1 MILKIKAVM
10 RSLKFQFEK
19 IRQIGAAKIQ
29 NRVIIVSSEAVQ
41 MKKSK
46 NEIGPLITKLIETGL
61 LITKLIEINQ
71 ETEITNVEKAG
82 QDPENIRKK
91 VKVPLEII
99 IENRNEKVG
108 LQIIGLVWLNE
119 KVAVALEKKIA
130 TEKQKDKVVLLIIG
144 KVDHRDISKF
154 FFL

>member
-1 MILKIKAVM
+1 MIQMIRAAM
-10 RSLKFQFEK
+10 MNLKFQFEK
-19 IRQIGAAKIQ
+19 IRQIGAKIQ
-29 NRVIIVSSEAVQ
+29 NRVIIVSSEAVL

-46 NEIGPLITKLIETGL
+46 NEIGPLIIKLIEKGLLSTKLIGT
-61 LITKLIEINQ
+61 NQ

-91 VKVPLEII
+91 VGVLLEII

-108 LQIIGLVWLNE
+108 LQTIGLVWLNE
-119 KVAVALEKKIA
+119 KVAVALEIMIA
-130 TEKQKDKVVLLIIG
+130 TEKPKEKVVLLIIG

-154 FFL
+154 F

>member
-1 MILKIKAVM
+1 MILTIKAVM

-29 NRVIIVSSEAVQ
+29 NRVIIVSSEAVL

-46 NEIGPLITKLIETGL
+46 NEIGPLIIKLIEKGLLSTKLIGT
-61 LITKLIEINQ
+61 NQ

-91 VKVPLEII
+91 VGVLLEII

-108 LQIIGLVWLNE
+108 LQVIGLVWLNE
-119 KVAVALEKKIA
+119 KVAVAQEIKIA
-130 TEKQKDKVVLLIIG
+130 TEKQNEKVVLLIIG

-154 FFL
+154 F

>member
-1 MILKIKAVM
+1 MILMIRAAAM
-10 RSLKFQFEK
+10 MNLKFQFEK
-19 IRQIGAAKIQ
+19 NRQIGAAKIQ

-41 MKKSK
+41 MKKSQ
-46 NEIGPLITKLIETGL
+46 NEIGPLIIKLIEKGLLSTKLIGT
-61 LITKLIEINQ
+61 NQ

-82 QDPENIRKK
+82 QDPENIRKQ
-91 VKVPLEII
+91 VGVLLEII

-119 KVAVALEKKIA
+119 KVAVALETKIA
-130 TEKQKDKVVLLIIG
+130 TEKQNEKVVRQIIG

-154 FFL
+154 F

>member
-1 MILKIKAVM
+1 MIRAAM
-10 RSLKFQFEK
+10 MNLKFQFEK
-19 IRQIGAAKIQ
+19 IRQIGAKIQ
-29 NRVIIVSSEAVQ
+29 NRVLIIISSEAVL

-46 NEIGPLITKLIETGL
+46 NEIGLLITKLIETDL
-61 LITKLIEINQ
+61 LITKLIETNQ

-91 VKVPLEII
+91 VEVRLEII

-119 KVAVALEKKIA
+119 KVAVALRIKIT
-130 TEKQKDKVVLLIIG
+130 TEKQNEKAVLQIIG
-144 KVDHRDISKF
+144 KIDHRDR
-154 FFL
+154 L

>member
-1 MILKIKAVM
+1 MILTIKAVM
-10 RSLKFQFEK
+10 RSLKFQSEK

-91 VKVPLEII
+91 VKVPQEII

-108 LQIIGLVWLNE
+108 PQIIGLVWLNE

-130 TEKQKDKVVLLIIG
+130 TETPKEKVVLLIIG
-144 KVDHRDISKF
+144 KIDHRDISKF

>member
-1 MILKIKAVM
+1 MIKAVM

-46 NEIGPLITKLIETGL
+46 NEIGL

-91 VKVPLEII
+91 VKVPQEII
-99 IENRNEKVG
+99 IENRNEKVD

-130 TEKQKDKVVLLIIG
+130 TEKQKEKVVLLIIG
-144 KVDHRDISKF
+144 KIDHRDISKF
-154 FFL
+154 F

>member
-1 MILKIKAVM
+1 MIQMIRAAM
-10 RSLKFQFEK
+10 MSLKFQFEK
-19 IRQIGAAKIQ
+19 IRQIGAEKIQ
-29 NRVIIVSSEAVQ
+29 NRVIIVSSEAVL

-46 NEIGPLITKLIETGL
+46 NEIGPLIIKLIEKGLLSTKLIET
-61 LITKLIEINQ
+61 NQ

-91 VKVPLEII
+91 VGVLLEII

-119 KVAVALEKKIA
+119 KVAVALEIKIA
-130 TEKQKDKVVLLIIG
+130 TEKPKEKVVLLIIG

-154 FFL
+154 F

>member
-1 MILKIKAVM
+1 MIRAAM
-10 RSLKFQFEK
+10 MNLKFQFEK
-19 IRQIGAAKIQ
+19 IRQIGATKIQ
-29 NRVIIVSSEAVQ
+29 NRVIIVSSEAVL

-46 NEIGPLITKLIETGL
+46 NEIGPLIIKLIETGL
-61 LITKLIEINQ
+61 LSTKLIETNQ

-82 QDPENIRKK
+82 QDPGNIRKK
-91 VKVPLEII
+91 VGVLLEII

-119 KVAVALEKKIA
+119 KVAVALEIKIA
-130 TEKQKDKVVLLIIG
+130 TEKPKEKVVLLIIG

-154 FFL
+154 F

>member
-1 MILKIKAVM
+1 MILTIKAVM

-29 NRVIIVSSEAVQ
+29 NRVIIVSSEAVL

-46 NEIGPLITKLIETGL
+46 NEIGPLIIKLIEKGLLSTKLIGT
-61 LITKLIEINQ
+61 NQ

-91 VKVPLEII
+91 VGVLLEII

-108 LQIIGLVWLNE
+108 LQVIGLVWLNE
-119 KVAVALEKKIA
+119 KVAVALETKIA
-130 TEKQKDKVVLLIIG
+130 TEKQNEKVVLLIIG

-154 FFL
+154 F

>member
-1 MILKIKAVM
+1 MILTIKAVM

-29 NRVIIVSSEAVQ
+29 NRVISVSSEAVL

-46 NEIGPLITKLIETGL
+46 NEIGPLIIKLIEKGLLSTKLIGT
-61 LITKLIEINQ
+61 NQ

-91 VKVPLEII
+91 VGVLLEII
-99 IENRNEKVG
+99 IENRNVKVG
-108 LQIIGLVWLNE
+108 LQIIGLVWSNE
-119 KVAVALEKKIA
+119 KVAVALETKIA
-130 TEKQKDKVVLLIIG
+130 TEKPKEKVVLLIIG

-154 FFL
+154 F

>member
-1 MILKIKAVM
+1 MIQMIRAAM
-10 RSLKFQFEK
+10 MNLKFQFEK
-19 IRQIGAAKIQ
+19 IRQIGASKIQ
-29 NRVIIVSSEAVQ
+29 NRVIIVSSEAVL

-46 NEIGPLITKLIETGL
+46 NEIGPLIIKLIETGL
-61 LITKLIEINQ
+61 LSTKLIETNQ

-91 VKVPLEII
+91 VGVLLEII

-119 KVAVALEKKIA
+119 KVAVALEIKIA
-130 TEKQKDKVVLLIIG
+130 TEKPKEKVVLLIIG
-144 KVDHRDISKF
+144 EDVAVAVPEI
-154 FFL
+154 

>member
-1 MILKIKAVM
+1 MILMIRAAM
-10 RSLKFQFEK
+10 MNLKFQFEK

-29 NRVIIVSSEAVQ
+29 NRVIIESSEAVL

-46 NEIGPLITKLIETGL
+46 NEIGPLIIKLIEKGLLSTKLIET
-61 LITKLIEINQ
+61 NQ

-91 VKVPLEII
+91 VGVLLEII

-119 KVAVALEKKIA
+119 KVAVALEIMIA
-130 TEKQKDKVVLLIIG
+130 TEKPKEKVVLLIIG

-154 FFL
+154 F

>member
-1 MILKIKAVM
+1 MILMIKAVM

-71 ETEITNVEKAG
+71 ETEITNAEKAG

-108 LQIIGLVWLNE
+108 HQIIGLVW
-119 KVAVALEKKIA
+119 
-130 TEKQKDKVVLLIIG
+130 
-144 KVDHRDISKF
+144 
-154 FFL
+154 

>member
-10 RSLKFQFEK
+10 RSLKFQSEK

-91 VKVPLEII
+91 VKVPQEII

-108 LQIIGLVWLNE
+108 HQIIGLVW
-119 KVAVALEKKIA
+119 
-130 TEKQKDKVVLLIIG
+130 
-144 KVDHRDISKF
+144 
-154 FFL
+154 

>member
-1 MILKIKAVM
+1 MILTIKAVM
-10 RSLKFQFEK
+10 RSLKFQSEK

-119 KVAVALEKKIA
+119 KVAVALEIKIA
-130 TEKQKDKVVLLIIG
+130 TEKPKEKVVLLIIG
-144 KVDHRDISKF
+144 KIDHRDISKF
-154 FFL
+154 FFI

>member
-1 MILKIKAVM
+1 MILMIKAAT

-29 NRVIIVSSEAVQ
+29 NRVIIVSSEAVL

-46 NEIGPLITKLIETGL
+46 NEIGPLIIKLIEKGLLSTKLIGT
-61 LITKLIEINQ
+61 NQ

-91 VKVPLEII
+91 VGVLLEII
-99 IENRNEKVG
+99 IENRNVKVG
-108 LQIIGLVWLNE
+108 LQIIGLVWSNE
-119 KVAVALEKKIA
+119 KVAVALETKIA
-130 TEKQKDKVVLLIIG
+130 TEKQNEKVVRQIIG

-154 FFL
+154 F

>member
-1 MILKIKAVM
+1 MILMIRAVM
-10 RSLKFQFEK
+10 RNLKFQFEK
-19 IRQIGAAKIQ
+19 IRQIGAEKIQ

-46 NEIGPLITKLIETGL
+46 NEIGPLIIKLIEKGLLSTKLIGT
-61 LITKLIEINQ
+61 NQ

-91 VKVPLEII
+91 VGVLLEII

-119 KVAVALEKKIA
+119 KVAVAQEIKIA
-130 TEKQKDKVVLLIIG
+130 TEKPKEKVVLLIIG

-154 FFL
+154 F